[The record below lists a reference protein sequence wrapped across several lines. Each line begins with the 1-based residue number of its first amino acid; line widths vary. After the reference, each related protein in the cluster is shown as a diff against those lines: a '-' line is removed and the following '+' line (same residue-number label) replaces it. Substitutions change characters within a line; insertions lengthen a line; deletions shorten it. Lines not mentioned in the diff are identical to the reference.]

1 MGRLRVK
8 LLLIGSGTTF
18 SVGAGVNWG
27 VGWALLAAGV
37 LGAVY
42 AVFVADADPDKGEE
56 APRR

>member
-1 MGRLRVK
+1 MGGLRVK
-8 LLLIGSGTTF
+8 LLLIASGAVF

-27 VGWALLAAGV
+27 TGWALLFAGV

-42 AVFVADADPDKGEE
+42 GVFVADAGPDNGEE

>member
-8 LLLIGSGTTF
+8 LLLIGSGTVF

-27 VGWALLAAGV
+27 PGWALLAAGV

-42 AVFVADADPDKGEE
+42 GVFVADADSDKGEE